1 MQERHTNRI
10 QYFEEQVYTTE
21 KYVIPFINKIKPVS
35 SDMQIL
41 EIGCG
46 EAGNLL
52 PFLQRGCT
60 CIGIDMSDFKVD
72 IARKIFEEKKEEG
85 KKLTLIVDDIF
96 NRVGEYGGKFDL
108 IIIRDTL
115 EHIHGHE
122 KFMQDVK
129 QFLKSDGKIFLG
141 FPPWQNPFGGHQQIA
156 ESKIISKVPFFHL
169 LPKPIYL
176 GILKMF
182 GESQSSIDELLNI
195 RSTRITIGQ
204 FISMM
209 KRLSYKID
217 LEELYFINPNYEV
230 KFKLKPRLQSKFI
243 TSIPYL
249 RNFLVTTCYYLV
261 SPLK

>member
-10 QYFEEQVYTTE
+10 QYFEEQAYTTE
-21 KYVIPFINKIKPVS
+21 KYVIPFINKAKPVHGGL
-35 SDMQIL
+35 QIL

-52 PFLQRGCT
+52 PFLQMGCT
-60 CIGIDMSDFKVD
+60 CIGIDMSDFKVN
-72 IARKIFEEKKEEG
+72 IAREIFANKEEG

-96 NRVGEYGGKFDL
+96 NRVGEYAGKFDL

-122 KFMQDVK
+122 KFMRDVK
-129 QFLKSDGKIFLG
+129 QFLKTDGKIFLG

-156 ESKIISKVPFFHL
+156 ESKIISKIPFFHL
-169 LPKPIYL
+169 LPKSIYL
-176 GILKMF
+176 GILKIS
-182 GESQSSIDELLNI
+182 GESQSSIDELMNI

-204 FISMM
+204 FHSMM
-209 KRLSYKID
+209 KRLNYRIV
-217 LEELYFINPNYEV
+217 LEQLYFINPNYEV
-230 KFKLKPRLQSKFI
+230 KFKLKPRLQSKLI

-249 RNFLVTTCYYLV
+249 RNFFVTTCYYLV
-261 SPLK
+261 SPDK

>member
-1 MQERHTNRI
+1 MQQRHTNRL
-10 QYFEEQVYTTE
+10 QYFDEQAYTTE
-21 KYVIPFINKIKPVS
+21 KYVIPFINKVKPVHS
-35 SDMQIL
+35 GMQIL

-52 PFLQRGCT
+52 PFLQMGCT
-60 CIGIDMSDFKVD
+60 CIGIDMSDFKVN
-72 IARKIFEEKKEEG
+72 IAREIFSKKKENEN
-85 KKLTLIVDDIF
+85 LTLIVDDIF
-96 NRVGEYGGKFDL
+96 NRVGELGGKFDL

-129 QFLKSDGKIFLG
+129 QFLKPDGKIFLG

-204 FISMM
+204 FKSMM
-209 KRLSYKID
+209 KRLNYKIE
-217 LEELYFINPNYEV
+217 LEEFYFINPNYEV
-230 KFKLKPRLQSKFI
+230 KFKLKPRLQSKAI
-243 TSIPYL
+243 SSVPYL
-249 RNFLVTTCYYLV
+249 RNFLITTCYYLV
-261 SPLK
+261 SPQK